1 MRREPRQAVPQDGV
15 GRGGLPGGCPQHEG
29 LDPSPPGPQGPRPGT
44 TGTAEDWQ
52 GLGFLSFPHLQPF
65 GEADSDPDWVA
76 GALVS
81 AAFSATPTPV
91 RDSVGASGNP
101 NFCLGSAWVFSPCPG
116 PVLPPTCQLH
126 AGGVGVCGA
135 GLWVSWLQGASLYSS
150 PGWFWPPR
158 VHFGVC
164 TRIVEDTA
172 SESSPMDA

>member
-1 MRREPRQAVPQDGV
+1 MPQDGV

-101 NFCLGSAWVFSPCPG
+101 NFWPG
-116 PVLPPTCQLH
+116 
-126 AGGVGVCGA
+126 
-135 GLWVSWLQGASLYSS
+135 SS
-150 PGWFWPPR
+150 PLVQVQFCHPPANFMLAGWGC
-158 VHFGVC
+158 VVLGC
-164 TRIVEDTA
+164 G
-172 SESSPMDA
+172 